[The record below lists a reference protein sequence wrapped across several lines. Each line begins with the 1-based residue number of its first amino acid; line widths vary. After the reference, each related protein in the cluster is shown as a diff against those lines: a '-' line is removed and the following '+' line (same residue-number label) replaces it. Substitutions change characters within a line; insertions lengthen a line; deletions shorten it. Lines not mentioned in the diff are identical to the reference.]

1 MKRSTRLLGIFS
13 LLILASLV
21 FAPAAQAFDGRSDDR
36 IVIGKD
42 EVINDDLYLAGSD
55 IIIDGTVNGDLMAA
69 GNTVVVNGSVTGDL
83 WAAGRT
89 VTVNGQVGDD
99 LFAAAA
105 AVTLGPDAS
114 VADDVFS
121 TAASVETQPGS
132 TIGGELMI
140 GAYQGLVAGDVMEN
154 LRVGANRLRLEGSVG
169 GDAWV
174 AVDAADQDYTPNPM
188 WFGPD
193 APAMPSV
200 PAGLTFGEDA
210 SIAGKLTYTSPAQ
223 VAIPSGVASQ
233 VEHLLPPADEQV
245 AKEVRRENSLGS
257 WFLDSLRRLI
267 ALLVIGLLLAR
278 FLPTWILKPAAA
290 LRERP
295 WVSLGAGFLALVIVP
310 FALLVAL
317 GVTVMAAVVVG
328 ALTLGGLLGA
338 ILGLGV
344 SGLAFATV
352 LFTLLLG
359 YLPQLI
365 VAYLVGRWILQRVHP
380 ASSERIYWPL
390 VLGVFI
396 LAVLFAIPFLGG
408 LIEFIV
414 LLFGLG
420 AVALVVVRR
429 SPQPAEVI
437 SEA

>member
-1 MKRSTRLLGIFS
+1 MKRSTRLLSIFS

-21 FAPAAQAFDGRSDDR
+21 FTPAAQAFDGRSEDR

-55 IIIDGTVNGDLMAA
+55 IIIDGTVNGDVMAA

-83 WAAGRT
+83 WATGSS
-89 VTVNGQVGDD
+89 VTVNGEVGDD

-105 AVTLGPDAS
+105 AVTLGPDARI
-114 VADDVFS
+114 ADDVFS
-121 TAASVETQPGS
+121 GAASVETQPGS
-132 TIGGELMI
+132 SIGGDLMI
-140 GAYQGLVAGDVMEN
+140 GAFQGLVSGDVIEN
-154 LRVGANRLRLEGSVG
+154 LRVGTNRLRLEGSVG

-174 AVDAADQDYTPNPM
+174 AVDAADQDYTPMPM

-223 VAIPSGVASQ
+223 VAIPSGVAAQ

-245 AKEVRRENSLGS
+245 AKEVRRENGLGS

-267 ALLVIGLLLAR
+267 ALLVVGLLLAR
-278 FLPTWILKPAAA
+278 FLPAWILKPVAA

-295 WVSLGAGFLALVIVP
+295 WPSLGVGFLTLVLVP

-317 GVTVMAAVVVG
+317 GVIVLAAIVVG

-338 ILGLGV
+338 ILGLGL
-344 SGLAFATV
+344 SGLAFAAV
-352 LFTLLLG
+352 LFTQLLG

-365 VAYLVGRWILQRVHP
+365 VAYLVGRWILQRLHP
-380 ASSERIYWPL
+380 ASAERIYWPL

-408 LIEFIV
+408 LVEFIV

-420 AVALVVVRR
+420 AVALVVLRR
-429 SPQPAEVI
+429 SPQPAAVI
-437 SEA
+437 AEA